1 MTDFLEIIV
10 TEINIYAIQ
19 KGCKFKTKENEM
31 KALLRIKFVMGINK
45 LPFERPLVTRQM
57 HQK

>member
-19 KGCKFKTKENEM
+19 KVCKFKTKENEM